1 MNAALQSISK
11 AAIVAADKAAQVGQW
26 REQNQ
31 MLAWHHAAAY
41 LDLQAGSK
49 NASAVAYQ
57 IRCFHRCMVAGW

>member
-11 AAIVAADKAAQVGQW
+11 AAIEAADKAAQAGQW

-41 LDLQAGSK
+41 LALQSSGR
-49 NASAVAYQ
+49 NVCAVAYQ
-57 IRCFHRCMVAGW
+57 IRCFHRCMTAGW